1 MAKNREEP
9 SNHQPRKRKPKITGI
24 LGVGLDG
31 DDGQTRIT
39 RGKNFVLWGG
49 SQDTHAIMQETAI
62 KVNES
67 LDKRGRQLQ
76 DVSPKELRE
85 IFHEV
90 TESLGI
96 RREGE

>member
-1 MAKNREEP
+1 MAKKREE
-9 SNHQPRKRKPKITGI
+9 SSDRQPRKRKSKIAGI
-24 LGVGLDG
+24 VGVGLDG

-49 SQDTHAIMQETAI
+49 SQDTHTMMQETAI

-67 LDKRGRQLQ
+67 LEKRGKQLQ
-76 DVSPKELRE
+76 DVSPSELRE
-85 IFHEV
+85 IFHQV
-90 TESLGI
+90 TDSMGI

>member
-1 MAKNREEP
+1 MAEKREE
-9 SNHQPRKRKPKITGI
+9 SSGHQPPKRKPKITGI
-24 LGVGLDG
+24 VGVGLDG

-49 SQDTHAIMQETAI
+49 SQDTHGMMQETAI

-67 LDKRGRQLQ
+67 LDRRGKQLQ
-76 DVSPKELRE
+76 DVSPSELRE

-90 TESLGI
+90 TDSMGM